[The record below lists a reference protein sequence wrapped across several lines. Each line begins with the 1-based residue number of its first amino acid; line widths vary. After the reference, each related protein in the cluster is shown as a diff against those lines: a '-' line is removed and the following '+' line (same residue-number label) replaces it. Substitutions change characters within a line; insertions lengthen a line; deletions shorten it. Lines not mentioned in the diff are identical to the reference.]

1 MTSIREIVQ
10 NALSQKYLSV
20 AAEDGLRELLEG
32 KYDHEDFQAFMTLQR
47 AFLDGKLTQ
56 ESRENLLLSQDEQG
70 DSVGAT
76 GADYGAGLFQGRGR

>member
-47 AFLDGKLTQ
+47 AFLDGKLIQ
-56 ESRENLLLSQDEQG
+56 ESRENLLLSQDAQEAPTAG
-70 DSVGAT
+70 T
-76 GADYGAGLFQGRGR
+76 GADYGTGLFQGRGR